1 MSGDESGGSGFRSSI
16 SPTMGPTP
24 AAAMK
29 PAKDV
34 IASRRLDDR
43 MVGLAYS
50 PLGQASITAAY
61 EQLEG

>member
-1 MSGDESGGSGFRSSI
+1 MRGDESVHSGFRSSI

-34 IASRRLDDR
+34 IASRRLDDTITR
-43 MVGLAYS
+43 LAYI
-50 PLGQASITAAY
+50 PLF
-61 EQLEG
+61 L

>member
-1 MSGDESGGSGFRSSI
+1 MSGDESGGIGFRSSI

-43 MVGLAYS
+43 MTGLAYI
-50 PLGQASITAAY
+50 PLF
-61 EQLEG
+61 L